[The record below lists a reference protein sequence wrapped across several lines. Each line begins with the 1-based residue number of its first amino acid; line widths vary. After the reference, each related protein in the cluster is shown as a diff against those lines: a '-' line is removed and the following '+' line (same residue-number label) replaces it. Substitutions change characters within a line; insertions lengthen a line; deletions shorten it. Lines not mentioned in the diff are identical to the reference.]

1 MFRFYDQKP
10 LLLLLLLENELELN
24 KDIEIVKFI

>member
-24 KDIEIVKFI
+24 KNIEIVKFI